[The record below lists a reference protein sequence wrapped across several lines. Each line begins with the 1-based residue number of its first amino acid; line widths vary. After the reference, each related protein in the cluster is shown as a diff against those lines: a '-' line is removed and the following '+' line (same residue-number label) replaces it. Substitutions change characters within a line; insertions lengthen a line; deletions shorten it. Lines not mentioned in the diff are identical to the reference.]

1 MRMNIIKK
9 NMMNMMNKNK
19 KAISLFIF
27 ISEIIVKKLVIKKGM
42 FSKKLVL
49 NKKKINYIYITIEY
63 SENLKGG
70 KYFV

>member
-19 KAISLFIF
+19 KANSLFIF

-42 FSKKLVL
+42 FSK
-49 NKKKINYIYITIEY
+49 N
-63 SENLKGG
+63 
-70 KYFV
+70 